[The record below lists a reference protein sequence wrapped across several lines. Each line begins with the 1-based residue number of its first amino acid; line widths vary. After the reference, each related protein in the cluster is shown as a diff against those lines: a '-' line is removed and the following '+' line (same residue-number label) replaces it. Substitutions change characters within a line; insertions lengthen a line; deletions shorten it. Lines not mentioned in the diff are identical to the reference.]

1 MNEKLSKIL
10 NDPRRV
16 PISVGVVAFGVGI
29 GLGYILGRRTKNEV
43 NVSPTL
49 LNLDLNADKL
59 AELKRRK
66 ETSVIPTE
74 EIIEIPESVSIVGK
88 SFVAEKLEEID
99 PTTEDVDP
107 TVEEIVDEVVRQ
119 SIFANGK
126 EWTYAAEIKKRDP
139 SEPYIIH
146 RDEFYSEEKGY
157 SQHTL
162 TYYAGDNIM
171 NNDEEESPMYNH
183 DGITGPLR
191 FGHGSDDPNV
201 VYIRND
207 KRKVEYEIL
216 YDPGLYS
223 EEVLGLEIE
232 NNQRAKDIKHS
243 NNRRFRLE

>member
-16 PISVGVVAFGVGI
+16 PISVGVVSFGVGI

-66 ETSVIPTE
+66 ETLVIPTE
-74 EIIEIPESVSIVGK
+74 EIIEIPESASIVGK

-126 EWTYAAEIKKRDP
+126 EWNYAAEIKK
-139 SEPYIIH
+139 
-146 RDEFYSEEKGY
+146 
-157 SQHTL
+157 
-162 TYYAGDNIM
+162 
-171 NNDEEESPMYNH
+171 
-183 DGITGPLR
+183 
-191 FGHGSDDPNV
+191 
-201 VYIRND
+201 
-207 KRKVEYEIL
+207 EIL
-216 YDPGLYS
+216 LS
-223 EEVLGLEIE
+223 LILFIE
-232 NNQRAKDIKHS
+232 MNSI
-243 NNRRFRLE
+243 RRRRGMLNIR